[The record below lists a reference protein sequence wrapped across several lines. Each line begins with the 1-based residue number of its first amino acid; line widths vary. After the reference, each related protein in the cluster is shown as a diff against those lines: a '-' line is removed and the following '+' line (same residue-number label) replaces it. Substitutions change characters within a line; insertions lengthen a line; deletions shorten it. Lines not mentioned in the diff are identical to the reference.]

1 MIILYSAGFEL
12 QLDLIFGI
20 PTSTTFDVLYIYVTI
35 HTQSTSIDMHCQI
48 LIQIIEMHLYL
59 LIFLFSLLILVRFCS
74 IRILLIDTVN

>member
-35 HTQSTSIDMHCQI
+35 HTQSTSIDMHCQ
-48 LIQIIEMHLYL
+48 
-59 LIFLFSLLILVRFCS
+59 F
-74 IRILLIDTVN
+74 